1 MSDALR
7 TGGIAPPPAPDFEA
21 DNSLESTA
29 FAGAAAIQRLIAER
43 HSLRSTASAQQ
54 RELEAMRAI
63 NEDLRRRLH
72 LIRRHYV
79 ELGTKVIA
87 HLEQFQHATR
97 DAMRETEGAV
107 AGDEA
112 NLIALAQ
119 RLRRGGHSGLPDP
132 TS

>member
-7 TGGIAPPPAPDFEA
+7 TGGIAPPPVLDFEA

-43 HSLRSTASAQQ
+43 HSLRSTASVQQ

-72 LIRRHYV
+72 LICRHYV
-79 ELGTKVIA
+79 ELGTKAIA
-87 HLEQFQHATR
+87 GSPAVSAR
-97 DAMRETEGAV
+97 D
-107 AGDEA
+107 
-112 NLIALAQ
+112 
-119 RLRRGGHSGLPDP
+119 SGRYARN
-132 TS
+132 